1 MQRPWQTPQP
11 EAMSIC
17 SWCDYL
23 KHGIIVS
30 MPTYVYYNCDR
41 DGTQE
46 RNVPMDERDEQKC
59 EVCGDPLT
67 RKQVFTGLTWAP
79 TAGGM
84 R

>member
-1 MQRPWQTPQP
+1 
-11 EAMSIC
+11 
-17 SWCDYL
+17 
-23 KHGIIVS
+23 

-46 RNVPMDERDEQKC
+46 RNVPIAERDNQVC
-59 EVCGDPLT
+59 EICGDPLK
-67 RKQVFTGLTWAP
+67 RKIAFTGLTWAP